1 MMVIPAALG
10 RAEAL
15 PHMSSVSLL
24 RTWGRASALLVSLA
38 VAGCG
43 GEAIPTAP
51 VTRGEFVEWTQVQG
65 EVQASRSITLRAP
78 MEAGDLRLVTL
89 LPNGAKVTKGDV
101 VAEFDAS
108 TIARTLDE
116 KRTEVNGF
124 QAEIDKARSE
134 ASTSEAESVTAE
146 VSARF
151 EVERAKLDYS
161 GREAL
166 SRVEAEQ
173 TRLKI
178 LDAEHKLREAEAKL
192 ESVKAE
198 SRASLA
204 AARHKKEK
212 ARRELERAQGQL
224 GALRLAAPADGSL
237 TIRQNPRTPWMSR
250 QPFKPGDQ
258 VWPGAEIAE
267 LPDPSSLYVSSR
279 VDEIERGRLHVGQSV
294 LVRAEAL
301 PDREL
306 KGRIETISALA
317 KSDFTSWPP
326 PRNFD
331 VTIALDETDPRLRP
345 GLTVTLRVA
354 VDRLTGAVMVPADAV
369 FQRDG
374 HEVAYAVR
382 SGRPEMRRLEVDRRS
397 AERIVVRSGVEPGE
411 QVALIDPTIE
421 RQAR

>member
-1 MMVIPAALG
+1 M
-10 RAEAL
+10 
-15 PHMSSVSLL
+15 
-24 RTWGRASALLVSLA
+24 SALRVALILA
-38 VAGCG
+38 VACAASAGCSRPD
-43 GEAIPTAP
+43 IPSAP

-65 EVQASRSITLRAP
+65 EVKASRSITLRAP

-89 LPNGAKVTKGDV
+89 LPNGASVKEGDA

-116 KRTEVNGF
+116 KRTEVNAL
-124 QAEIDKARSE
+124 QAEIEKALSE
-134 ASTSEAESVTAE
+134 ASTREAESVTAE
-146 VSARF
+146 VAARF

-178 LDAEHKLREAEAKL
+178 LDAQQKLREAEAGL
-192 ESVKAE
+192 SSVKAE
-198 SRASLA
+198 SRATLA
-204 AARHKKEK
+204 AARQKRDK
-212 ARRELERAQGQL
+212 AQRDLDRARKQL
-224 GALRLAAPADGSL
+224 TALRLLAPADGSL
-237 TIRQNPRTPWMSR
+237 TIRQNPRTPWMAR

-267 LPDPSSLYVSSR
+267 LPDPSSLFVSSR
-279 VDEIERGRLHVGQSV
+279 VDEIERGRLHVGQRV
-294 LVRAEAL
+294 VVRSEAL

-306 KGRIETISALA
+306 NARVETISALA

-331 VTIALDETDPRLRP
+331 VTVSLEESDPRLRP

-354 VDRLTGAVMVPADAV
+354 VDRLPDAVMVPADAV
-369 FQRDG
+369 FERDG
-374 HEVAYAVR
+374 REVVYVVA
-382 SGRPEMRRLEVDRRS
+382 SGGPEMRPIEVDRRS
-397 AERIVVRSGVEPGE
+397 AERIVVRSGVEVDDR
-411 QVALIDPTIE
+411 VALIDPTIE
-421 RQAR
+421 GEAR